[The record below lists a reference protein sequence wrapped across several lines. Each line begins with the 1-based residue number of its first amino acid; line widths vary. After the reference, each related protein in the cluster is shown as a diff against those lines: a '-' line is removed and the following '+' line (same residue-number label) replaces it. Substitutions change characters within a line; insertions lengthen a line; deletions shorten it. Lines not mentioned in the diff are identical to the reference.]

1 MKRAARLRAL
11 LGSGRLV
18 RAPGAYD
25 ALSARLIAQAGFDAV
40 YMTGYGASASAIGAP
55 DVGLLSMSE
64 MARRASDIADAV
76 DLPVIAD
83 GDTGFGN
90 PVNVRRTVR
99 EYEKAGV
106 CGIQLEDQVAPKRCG
121 HMLGREVVPAADMVQ
136 KIKAATDAR
145 EDRDFVIVARTD
157 ARTKHGLA
165 EALQRGQAY
174 REAGADAIF
183 IESPESIE
191 ELRMVAEAF
200 PATPTVANMV
210 EGGRTPL
217 LDAAELEALGFA
229 LAIYPVGPLFAAAR
243 AMTAYLSDL
252 RGGAAHRSAAIGM
265 TNFEEFN
272 RLIGLPEY
280 LDMQNRYRT
289 E

>member
-1 MKRAARLRAL
+1 VKRAARLRAL

-18 RAPGAYD
+18 SAPGAYD